1 MDGKSALSH
10 TSALNS
16 PSIHN
21 SLAPPKKVK
30 QEPMSPVK
38 AHKSAVKQEH
48 SLPAKKAV
56 SFLLQILSEFFIKD
70 FLLPFLRNVFYTRNQ
85 NMEHYCN

>member
-1 MDGKSALSH
+1 
-10 TSALNS
+10 
-16 PSIHN
+16 
-21 SLAPPKKVK
+21 
-30 QEPMSPVK
+30 MSPVK

-85 NMEHYCN
+85 NMEHYCNWSLEIGMLNIFFCHFGIY